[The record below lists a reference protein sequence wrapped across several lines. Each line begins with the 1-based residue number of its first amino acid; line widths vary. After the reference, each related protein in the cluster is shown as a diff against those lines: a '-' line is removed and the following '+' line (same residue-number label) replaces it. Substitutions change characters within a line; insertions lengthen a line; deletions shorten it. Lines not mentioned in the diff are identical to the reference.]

1 VAIFCGNAEND
12 DKPSSKLSNNPTLL
26 HALVDKLSYYWP
38 VAIQPLLFAKPEIE
52 CAAAAKPGVS
62 KWDHVWWNVK

>member
-1 VAIFCGNAEND
+1 
-12 DKPSSKLSNNPTLL
+12 
-26 HALVDKLSYYWP
+26 

-62 KWDHVWWNVK
+62 KWDHVWWNAKGAIYAKLSLIHI